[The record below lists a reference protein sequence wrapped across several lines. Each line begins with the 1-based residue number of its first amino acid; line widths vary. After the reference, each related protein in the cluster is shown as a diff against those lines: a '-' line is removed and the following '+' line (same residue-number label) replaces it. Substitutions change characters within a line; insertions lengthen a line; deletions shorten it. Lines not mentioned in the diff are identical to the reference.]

1 MFEEKVGHMEKKQL
15 LLISKNEDLIK
26 GLKTAV
32 NFSLEVTSVKSIHA
46 GYTLALSYLPEAI
59 LIDYQSLGLES
70 NKHVERFKESHFLN
84 KSSFFLLISASKIG
98 AIGKN
103 MGNVDHLLMDS
114 LSYQEI
120 AETVEEELIRK
131 SCISNYWKDSFL
143 GLFNLLSQPVIL
155 LQNETI
161 VAVND
166 SFKKHFFIDNPV
178 DVDLPEILDCRSK
191 GKVLQTLRNFLRGK
205 HMKASTT
212 TSLMVTKD
220 KLREGKITFSKLD
233 RSITGQ
239 LIMMIDFNPSRSL
252 IQEEIGSVSKE
263 TEEYFE
269 NNNSLKSFSFTKREK
284 EIIELL
290 CKGYKTKEI
299 SDALCISVK
308 TIEKHRANII
318 RRTNSDTILES
329 VVYAL
334 NHKLIDI

>member
-26 GLKTAV
+26 GLKSEV
-32 NFSLEVTSVKSIHA
+32 NNSLEVTSVKSIHA
-46 GYTLALSYLPEAI
+46 GYTLALSYLPQAV

-70 NKHVERFKESHFLN
+70 GKYVEKFKESHFLN
-84 KSSFFLLISASKIG
+84 KSHYFLLTSLS
-98 AIGKN
+98 GKR
-103 MGNVDHLLMDS
+103 GLKKYVEDVDHLLCDTMT
-114 LSYQEI
+114 YREM
-120 AETVEEELIRK
+120 AEVIEEELTRQHR
-131 SCISNYWKDSFL
+131 ISNYWRDSFL

-155 LQNETI
+155 LQNESI
-161 VAVND
+161 LAVND
-166 SFKKHFFIDNPV
+166 SFKKYFFVESPV

-191 GKVLQTLRNFLRGK
+191 GKVLQALRKFLRGK

-220 KLREGKITFSKLD
+220 KIREAQITFSKLD
-233 RSITGQ
+233 RSIKGQ
-239 LIMMIDFNPSRSL
+239 LIMMIDFNSKTSPL
-252 IQEEIGSVSKE
+252 QEGIGTASKE

-269 NNNSLKSFSFTKREK
+269 KNNSLKSFSFTKREK

-299 SDALCISVK
+299 SNVLCISVK

-334 NHKLIDI
+334 NHNLIDI